1 VIKIIKNHSYLSDYG
16 YWVTECGIKPKIKGV
31 YILNKTDIF
40 GLTDVLYVGKGRVR
54 NRINNDHSKKNSKNS
69 NWTNGFV
76 IECNNRLLRS
86 ILEKLLIH
94 ILKPKNNKIIPKIHH
109 LILSEL
115 IATDSSGI
123 YQIIKEYN
131 D

>member
-1 VIKIIKNHSYLSDYG
+1 MIEIIENHSYLSDYG

-86 ILEKLLIH
+86 ILEKFLIH

-109 LILSEL
+109 LLFDKPRYYPLLLIRSIL
-115 IATDSSGI
+115 
-123 YQIIKEYN
+123 N
-131 D
+131 DEF